1 MKFYISSDINLILSG
16 LSFGVASAIAF
27 KAVGAIFPQRCAA
40 EKSSNG
46 NEKEKINPSQVIIP
60 AINMPPNEVEN
71 ISQNSQNIPSQPKP
85 KVPGHAVPCDEVLDL
100 YKDVIKLLRSIFFP
114 LQYKLYC
121 SNFSIMS
128 SGACWL
134 IQYIFREFDTS
145 AASQQHYKQIK

>member
-1 MKFYISSDINLILSG
+1 MAEDDSNSSNYSSGRNTILWG

-27 KAVGAIFPQRCAA
+27 KAVGAIFPQRSAA

-60 AINMPPNEVEN
+60 AININMPPNEVEN

-85 KVPGHAVPCDEVLDL
+85 KVPGHAVPCGEVLDL
-100 YKDVIKLLRSIFFP
+100 YKDVSILRSIFFP
-114 LQYKLYC
+114 LQYKLCC

-128 SGACWL
+128 SDACWL
-134 IQYIFREFDTS
+134 IQYIFREFDS
-145 AASQQHYKQIK
+145 NAATL